1 MSNKGFILMLAGAL
15 VLGGVLGGSFF
26 GGVALGKSQGDDD
39 TQSIAQVV
47 QPTGVQSQV
56 QSQPTQG
63 SGLQTLADL
72 RQRVQSGEASQEEL
86 TELRQQLQDQFG
98 QGGAGQA
105 PGGLG
110 FGDGSGVTGII
121 EKIEDGTVTITTQQG
136 PLQATVG
143 PDTRIQI
150 TALAEV
156 GDLTEGMRLTVT
168 GERAEDG
175 TLAASTVFVVPEGA
189 QGFGGG
195 LRGGFGGGG
204 FGGGGEGRPGQQ

>member
-1 MSNKGFILMLAGAL
+1 MSNKGFILMLTGAL

-39 TQSIAQVV
+39 TPSTAQVV
-47 QPTGVQSQV
+47 QPPGAQSQTQPV
-56 QSQPTQG
+56 QE

-72 RQRVQSGEASQEEL
+72 RQRVQSGKASQEEL
-86 TELRQQLQDQFG
+86 TELRQQLQEQFG

-110 FGDGSGVTGII
+110 FSGGSGVTGVI

-136 PLQATVG
+136 PLQATLG

-150 TALAEV
+150 TALAEI
-156 GDLTEGMRLTVT
+156 GDLAEGMRLTVT

-175 TLAASTVFVVPEGA
+175 TLEAATVFVVPEGA
-189 QGFGGG
+189 QGFGGGG

-204 FGGGGEGRPGQQ
+204 FGGGGGGRPGQQ